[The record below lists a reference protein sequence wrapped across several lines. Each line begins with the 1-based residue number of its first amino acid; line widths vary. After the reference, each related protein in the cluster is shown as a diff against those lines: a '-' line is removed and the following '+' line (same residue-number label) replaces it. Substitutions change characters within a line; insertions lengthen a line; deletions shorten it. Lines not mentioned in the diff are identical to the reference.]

1 MQADSEKV
9 STLQPLAVSLST
21 DHYMMSTNSYFF
33 WLYSAQCSTLQD
45 PDMVSGALIDVA
57 KYLGSLQ
64 YKVWEKMQGIV
75 KYSEY

>member
-1 MQADSEKV
+1 
-9 STLQPLAVSLST
+9 
-21 DHYMMSTNSYFF
+21 
-33 WLYSAQCSTLQD
+33 
-45 PDMVSGALIDVA
+45 MVSGALIDVA